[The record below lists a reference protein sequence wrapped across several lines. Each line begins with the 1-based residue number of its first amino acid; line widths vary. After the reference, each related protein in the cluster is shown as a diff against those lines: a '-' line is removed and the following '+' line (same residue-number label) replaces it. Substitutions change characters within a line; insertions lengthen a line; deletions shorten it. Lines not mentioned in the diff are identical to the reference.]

1 METAKEGRSKKNGL
15 GVGET
20 KKWTYS
26 DAVERR
32 EPEKKKKKR
41 RSGGRGPFV
50 FFFRRL
56 DISPNPLPPF
66 PRKGRRIGG
75 KEEEKGVSDG
85 TRNALKKDSWN
96 PTPP

>member
-1 METAKEGRSKKNGL
+1 METAKERRIAKKKKTGV

-32 EPEKKKKKR
+32 EPEKKKKGEKKWR
-41 RSGGRGPFV
+41 TEA
-50 FFFRRL
+50 FRFLFSEARHFSYP
-56 DISPNPLPPF
+56 SPSF
-66 PRKGRRIGG
+66 PRKGRKIGG

-85 TRNALKKDSWN
+85 T
-96 PTPP
+96 